1 MTFELA
7 DSDKNLISNSVF
19 TLDGVEDIGKHGK
32 VEIPF
37 QFPPLIK
44 TDTKSAKWKEIH
56 NTVGFEP
63 EYMYEGGNP
72 RKIQVEAVYVV
83 GGPGKWGITQV
94 VEVIRTWK
102 SYFYFT
108 NFSSGGGAAAGK
120 NLPIYRIVWG
130 EFLPR
135 VANNSAW
142 RAKSYNVKYSDTWI
156 IDGSDASGASQS
168 HPLVSTVTVELEL
181 ATQVQTNDKDKPKQP
196 HPNLH
201 MFAVPG
207 WY

>member
-1 MTFELA
+1 MTFNLA
-7 DSDKNLISNSVF
+7 DADSNLISNSVF
-19 TLDGVEDIGKHGK
+19 TLDGVDDVGSHGK
-32 VEIPF
+32 TEIVF

-44 TDTKSAKWKEIH
+44 TDTKSAKWDVIH

-63 EYMYEGGNP
+63 EYMYTGGNP
-72 RKIQVEAVYVV
+72 RKISVEAVYIV
-83 GGPGKWGITQV
+83 GGPGKWGIDRV

-130 EFLPR
+130 EFLPK
-135 VANNSAW
+135 VGKNSSW

-156 IDGSDASGASQS
+156 IDGSNSSGQSQS
-168 HPLVSTVTVELEL
+168 HPLISTVSVELEL
-181 ATQVQTNDKDKPKQP
+181 ATQVKTSKNGDPKQP
-196 HPNLH
+196 HPNLQQ
-201 MFAVPG
+201 FADPG